1 MSSIWQSSVEMTDTW
16 QATLIVAVGGAL
28 HEWQISASTSP
39 IALSVRD
46 GCLLPIERVH
56 ECSGAC
62 SQKRILCMVAA
73 ASICHT
79 MNLQLCQGEG
89 GGGRN

>member
-46 GCLLPIERVH
+46 GCLLPIERVNAQAPAVRS
-56 ECSGAC
+56 ESSAWLLLPQ
-62 SQKRILCMVAA
+62 SATR
-73 ASICHT
+73 
-79 MNLQLCQGEG
+79 
-89 GGGRN
+89 